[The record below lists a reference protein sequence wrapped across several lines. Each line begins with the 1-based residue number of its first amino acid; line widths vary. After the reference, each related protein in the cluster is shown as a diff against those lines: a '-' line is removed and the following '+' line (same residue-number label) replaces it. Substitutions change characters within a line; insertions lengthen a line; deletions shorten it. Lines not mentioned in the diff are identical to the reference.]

1 MSFTDFLENELL
13 DHVWGAAAFVAP
25 VTTFIGLSTTT
36 PADDGTNI
44 TEPPG
49 GAAYA
54 RVSKTN
60 NLTNWPAAAG
70 GLKENGT
77 TVDFA
82 QATGAWGTVTHFFI
96 ADALVGG
103 NILASGPLTTPK
115 TIDNG
120 DTASFAVGD
129 IDITLD

>member
-13 DHVWGAAAFVAP
+13 DHVFAAAAFVAP

-60 NLTNWPAAAG
+60 NLTNWPAAVG

-82 QATGAWGTVTHFFI
+82 TATGAWGTVTHFFI

-103 NILASGPLTTPK
+103 NILASGVLTTPK

>member
-13 DHVWGAAAFVAP
+13 DHVWGAAAYSAP
-25 VTTFIGLSTTT
+25 ATLYVGLSTTT

-44 TEPPG
+44 TEPSG

-54 RVSKTN
+54 RVAKTN
-60 NLTNWPAAAG
+60 NLTNWPAAVS

-77 TVDFA
+77 TVDFPT
-82 QATGAWGTVTHFFI
+82 ATGAWGTVTHFFI
-96 ADALVGG
+96 SDAASGG
-103 NILASGPLTTPK
+103 NILASGALTTPK

>member
-13 DHVWGAAAFVAP
+13 DHVFAAAAFVAP

-60 NLTNWPAAAG
+60 NLTNWPAAVG

-77 TVDFA
+77 AVDFA
-82 QATGAWGTVTHFFI
+82 AATGAWGTVTHFFI
-96 ADALVGG
+96 ADALSGG
-103 NILASGPLTTPK
+103 NILASGVLTTPK

-120 DTASFAVGD
+120 DTASFAIGD

>member
-13 DHVWGAAAFVAP
+13 DHVFAAAAFTAP

-60 NLTNWPAAAG
+60 NLTNWPAAVG

-77 TVDFA
+77 TIDFA
-82 QATGAWGTVTHFFI
+82 TATGAWGTVTHFFI
-96 ADALVGG
+96 ADALSGG
-103 NILASGPLTTPK
+103 NILASGVLTTPK
-115 TIDNG
+115 TIDSG

>member
-13 DHVWGAAAFVAP
+13 DHVWGAAAFTAP

-60 NLTNWPAAAG
+60 NLTNWPAAVG

-77 TVDFA
+77 PVDFA

-96 ADALVGG
+96 ADALSGG
-103 NILASGPLTTPK
+103 NILASGVLTTPK

>member
-13 DHVWGAAAFVAP
+13 DHVFAAAAFVAP

-54 RVSKTN
+54 RVAKTN
-60 NLTNWPAAAG
+60 NLTNWPAAVA

-82 QATGAWGTVTHFFI
+82 AATGAWGTVTHFFV
-96 ADALVGG
+96 ADALSGG
-103 NILASGPLTTPK
+103 NILASGVLTTPK
-115 TIDNG
+115 TIDSG

>member
-13 DHVWGAAAFVAP
+13 DHVFAAAAFVAP

-60 NLTNWPAAAG
+60 NLTNWPAASG
-70 GLKENGT
+70 GAKSNGT
-77 TVDFA
+77 AVTFTT
-82 QATGAWGTVTHFFI
+82 ATGDWGTVVAIGIFDAVTAGNLLAW
-96 ADALVGG
+96 AD
-103 NILASGPLTTPK
+103 LTTNK
-115 TIDNG
+115 AVNDG
-120 DTASFAVGD
+120 DTAEFAAND

>member
-13 DHVWGAAAFVAP
+13 DHVFSAAVFVAP
-25 VTTFIGLSTTT
+25 VTTYIGLSTTT
-36 PADDGTNI
+36 PTDAGGNI
-44 TEPPG
+44 TEPSG
-49 GAAYA
+49 GAGYA
-54 RVSKTN
+54 RVAKTN
-60 NLTNWPAAAG
+60 NVTNWPAAVG

-77 TVDFA
+77 TVDFPT
-82 QATGAWGTVTHFFI
+82 ATGAWGTVTHFFI
-96 ADALVGG
+96 ADAASGG
-103 NILASGPLTTPK
+103 NILATGALTTPK